1 MSPQPIESV
10 PESDYFKSKRVA
22 VFVDPY
28 STGCVVA
35 QEMARRGYLLVA
47 LWTLGF
53 SEEMKTHI
61 PASCGKMDYFAEITQ
76 QSTLEET
83 EKVLREVVKGH
94 DIAACL
100 AGGEAGVDF
109 ADEFSE
115 HLGVLSNG
123 TSIPNRRDKKLQ
135 QELIK
140 KIGLRSVRQA
150 GSDKFEDVEHFL
162 KTEPFPVV
170 LKPVESAGS
179 DGVKLCYTFD
189 EAKEHFETLME
200 SQMVNGGG
208 CPAVLCQEFLK
219 GKEYVIDHVSRDGVH
234 KTMMVWVYDKRYVAS
249 WFWPLTM

>member
-109 ADEFSE
+109 ADVAVQLDADVLIGAVSGHGECS
-115 HLGVLSNG
+115 LDGLSN
-123 TSIPNRRDKKLQ
+123 
-135 QELIK
+135 E
-140 KIGLRSVRQA
+140 
-150 GSDKFEDVEHFL
+150 
-162 KTEPFPVV
+162 
-170 LKPVESAGS
+170 
-179 DGVKLCYTFD
+179 
-189 EAKEHFETLME
+189 ME
-200 SQMVNGGG
+200 
-208 CPAVLCQEFLK
+208 
-219 GKEYVIDHVSRDGVH
+219 R
-234 KTMMVWVYDKRYVAS
+234 VAS
-249 WFWPLTM
+249 V